1 MRFKAVIWDMD
12 GLLLDSER
20 ISHNS
25 WLTACA
31 SLGVQIHEDVFRSII
46 GLNSR
51 TSRQTLNE
59 QIGKV
64 ADLERLIFT
73 ANEVYQE
80 RISKGVPL
88 KAGARACIEWLQENA
103 VPQSVATSTQ
113 QDLAKKK
120 LGHHELVDRFHSI
133 VGGDQ
138 VTHGKPNPEIF
149 ITAARRTEIDPADC
163 IIFEDSRHGI
173 AAANASG
180 ARPILVPDLAIH
192 DEESK
197 AHAWEIWESLER
209 GPEKFAEW
217 LG

>member
-1 MRFKAVIWDMD
+1 MD

-20 ISHNS
+20 ISHDS
-25 WLTACA
+25 WLTACH
-31 SLGVQIHEDVFRSII
+31 SLGVEVHEDVFRSII

-51 TSRQTLNE
+51 TSRKTLGD
-59 QIGKV
+59 QIGEV
-64 ADLERLIFT
+64 VDLDHLIYT
-73 ANEVYQE
+73 TNEIYQE
-80 RISKGVPL
+80 RVSQGVPL
-88 KAGARACIEWLQENA
+88 KTGARTCIEWLHRNSI
-103 VPQSVATSTQ
+103 PQSVATSTKQ
-113 QDLAKKK
+113 ALAKKK
-120 LGHHELVDRFHSI
+120 LGQHDLVDLFHSI

-138 VTHGKPNPEIF
+138 VENGKPNPEIF
-149 ITAARRTEIDPADC
+149 ITAASRMEPDPAAC

-197 AHAWEIWESLER
+197 SHAWQIWESLEE
-209 GPEKFAEW
+209 GPEKFEEW